1 MVNHGD
7 HGASH
12 SFRGDPAPERY
23 RSNASR
29 SDVRHS
35 DGRDRHPGNHGSDYR
50 SERSAYPESYR
61 SDARS
66 DSHRDGRS
74 DHRPI
79 GSLSERADSS
89 RNDSHRDSY
98 RPPSYRDSYNN
109 DSMCGAKATALAIKQ
124 MAIEMAGA
132 RSGMTSGMAGARGQ
146 ITAVRSSAEV
156 LTTTGSMP
164 TGVPL
169 TVIVVLRPRP
179 MDRLRTEEP

>member
-1 MVNHGD
+1 MTATGTAID
-7 HGASH
+7 HHHTGIATITI
-12 SFRGDPAPERY
+12 P
-23 RSNASR
+23 
-29 SDVRHS
+29 
-35 DGRDRHPGNHGSDYR
+35 
-50 SERSAYPESYR
+50 
-61 SDARS
+61 
-66 DSHRDGRS
+66 
-74 DHRPI
+74 
-79 GSLSERADSS
+79 
-89 RNDSHRDSY
+89 
-98 RPPSYRDSYNN
+98 
-109 DSMCGAKATALAIKQ
+109 MCGAKATALAIKQ